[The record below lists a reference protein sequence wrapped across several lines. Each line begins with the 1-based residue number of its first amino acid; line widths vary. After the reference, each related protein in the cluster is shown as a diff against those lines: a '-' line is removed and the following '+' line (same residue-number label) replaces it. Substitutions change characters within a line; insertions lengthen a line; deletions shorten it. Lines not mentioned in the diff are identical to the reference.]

1 LDYVVFDFETGGLD
15 PNHNEAI
22 QVAGKAY
29 NARTL
34 EPYPA
39 EQGGEFCSLM
49 KPLYPDRLED
59 GALKVNKKTRE
70 ELMVAPDQGVVWN
83 QFVDWVGRWNPKK
96 TKWTAPIACGK
107 NIRGFDLKFVTVL
120 NNLHCKKK
128 DKTVLFSERREVDM
142 QDFTFAWFENEAE
155 PEDDKMDTWRKYFGL
170 SRGRSRRAR
179 RRPSNGGRHHEVPE
193 AAPPAPVAEGQGRE
207 QAHQVQGGLSGPRD
221 LRGLSLAMPSKKR
234 SAKNQEKIREY
245 MRKWRA
251 NNREKCRQY
260 TKKSAP
266 AYRRKRK
273 QWLADF
279 KSKRGCGKCGFKH
292 PACLEFHHK
301 NRDTKVAEVSVM
313 LRQGV
318 PKPIIMKEIRKCK
331 LLCANC
337 HRIEHWEEL
346 QKDGI

>member
-128 DKTVLFSERREVDM
+128 DKTVLFNERKQVDLE
-142 QDFTFAWFENEAE
+142 DFTFFWFENSADLENE
-155 PEDDKMDTWRKYFGL
+155 KMDTLRKYFSMSMDG
-170 SRGRSRRAR
+170 
-179 RRPSNGGRHHEVPE
+179 
-193 AAPPAPVAEGQGRE
+193 
-207 QAHQVQGGLSGPRD
+207 AHDALVD
-221 LRGLSLAMPSKKR
+221 V
-234 SAKNQEKIREY
+234 
-245 MRKWRA
+245 
-251 NNREKCRQY
+251 RQ
-260 TKKSAP
+260 TGA
-266 AYRRKRK
+266 
-273 QWLADF
+273 L
-279 KSKRGCGKCGFKH
+279 
-292 PACLEFHHK
+292 
-301 NRDTKVAEVSVM
+301 
-313 LRQGV
+313 
-318 PKPIIMKEIRKCK
+318 IMKFLKLHRQLQSRKD
-331 LLCANC
+331 
-337 HRIEHWEEL
+337 
-346 QKDGI
+346 KDGNKLIKFKGAFQGLGI

>member
-1 LDYVVFDFETGGLD
+1 LDYVVFDFETGGFD
-15 PNHNEAI
+15 PGHNEAI

-49 KPLYPDRLED
+49 KPLYFDRLED

-170 SRGRSRRAR
+170 STDGVVMMRSWTFGRPG
-179 RRPSNGGRHHEVPE
+179 PS
-193 AAPPAPVAEGQGRE
+193 
-207 QAHQVQGGLSGPRD
+207 S
-221 LRGLSLAMPSKKR
+221 
-234 SAKNQEKIREY
+234 
-245 MRKWRA
+245 
-251 NNREKCRQY
+251 
-260 TKKSAP
+260 
-266 AYRRKRK
+266 
-273 QWLADF
+273 
-279 KSKRGCGKCGFKH
+279 
-292 PACLEFHHK
+292 
-301 NRDTKVAEVSVM
+301 
-313 LRQGV
+313 
-318 PKPIIMKEIRKCK
+318 
-331 LLCANC
+331 
-337 HRIEHWEEL
+337 
-346 QKDGI
+346 